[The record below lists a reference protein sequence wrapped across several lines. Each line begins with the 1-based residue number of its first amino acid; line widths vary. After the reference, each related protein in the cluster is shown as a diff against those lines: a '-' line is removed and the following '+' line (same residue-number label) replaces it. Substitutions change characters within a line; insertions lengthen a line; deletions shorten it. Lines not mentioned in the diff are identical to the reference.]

1 MPKRILVADDQ
12 PSAREL
18 LRTILSNAGYDVV
31 EAADGNEA
39 VKRATE
45 SVPDLILLDIQ
56 MPGRDGFNVCTTLRT
71 DPRFSNVPIIAMTAG
86 LMQGERD
93 RAMSAGFSEFL
104 AKPISLAV
112 LRRTVADLL
121 QVLSAS

>member
-18 LRTILSNAGYDVV
+18 LRTILSNAGYEVI

-56 MPGRDGFNVCTTLRT
+56 MPGRDGFNVCKALRT
-71 DPRFSNVPIIAMTAG
+71 DQRFSNVPIIAMTAG

-104 AKPISLAV
+104 AKPISVAV

>member
-18 LRTILSNAGYDVV
+18 LRTILSNAGYEVV

-56 MPGRDGFNVCTTLRT
+56 MPGRDGFNVCKALRA
-71 DPRFSNVPIIAMTAG
+71 DQRFSNVPIIAMTAG
-86 LMQGERD
+86 LMQGKRD

-104 AKPISLAV
+104 AKPIS
-112 LRRTVADLL
+112 
-121 QVLSAS
+121 